1 MCFLNT
7 VTSSRY
13 VKRDFLIYELFKERC
28 TEINVIKRVLRAAIY
43 KTRNTGTG
51 NGMRG
56 MRGMTIPGNAQ
67 EDSGECSTRFRGMFK
82 KIPGNAQQ
90 DSGEC
95 STRFRG
101 MFNKIPG
108 NAQQDSGE
116 CSKRFRGMFKKIPGN
131 VQEDSGECSR
141 GSRGMFKKI
150 PGNVRKDS
158 GECWQRFSRMLKKI
172 GRFIMQLNQ
181 NRIKGYILKYN
192 QKHAQKLIKTS
203 HMNEH
208 M

>member
-1 MCFLNT
+1 MTIGPFVFNW
-7 VTSSRY
+7 TSRPACY
-13 VKRDFLIYELFKERC
+13 FDTAILIFCYFVPYPL
-28 TEINVIKRVLRAAIY
+28 AIY

-56 MRGMTIPGNAQ
+56 MSIPIPGNAH
-67 EDSGECSTRFRGMFK
+67 
-82 KIPGNAQQ
+82 Q

-95 STRFRG
+95 SRRFRG
-101 MFNKIPG
+101 MFQKIPG
-108 NAQQDSGE
+108 NVRKDSGE

-131 VQEDSGECSR
+131 VQESSGEFSR
-141 GSRGMFKKI
+141 GLRGVFEKI
-150 PGNVRKDS
+150 PGNVRKDC

-192 QKHAQKLIKTS
+192 QKYAQKLIKTS

-208 M
+208 V